1 MRINTKENKATAFF
15 FQMILPTCF
24 SDILAFVSAFS
35 IYPAYIKQNNEGKL
49 LIAISAPL
57 GGVVLKVIS
66 RISVQRLWKFIHPG
80 YSCVLLVPVYFGSAV
95 MFQVLQA
102 DLDNLQSM
110 ATLGIIHGV
119 AEVLEIS
126 MMVVI
131 NHFCHVL
138 WKSTVHTRDLRYRLN
153 MFRVS
158 SRFFT
163 MMF

>member
-1 MRINTKENKATAFF
+1 
-15 FQMILPTCF
+15 MILPTFF

-95 MFQVLQA
+95 MFRVLQA

-119 AEVLEIS
+119 AEVLERS

-138 WKSTVHTRDLRYRLN
+138 LFRLPSIEN
-153 MFRVS
+153 RS
-158 SRFFT
+158 NCYINT
-163 MMF
+163 M

>member
-1 MRINTKENKATAFF
+1 
-15 FQMILPTCF
+15 MILPTF
-24 SDILAFVSAFS
+24 FISDILAFVSAFS
-35 IYPAYIKQNNEGKL
+35 VYPAYSKQNNEGKL
-49 LIAISAPL
+49 LIVMSAPL

-119 AEVLEIS
+119 AEVLERS

-138 WKSTVHTRDLRYRLN
+138 LFRLPSIEN
-153 MFRVS
+153 RS
-158 SRFFT
+158 NCYINT
-163 MMF
+163 M